1 MKNEDGDFYP
11 GYDDD
16 DVLHLVARRDVVKE
30 VKLLQQVVWDIHI
43 CDPLL
48 AEVGELLLRLLG
60 EELEVLK
67 RVPRSQETS
76 DHVVLSWERDPPLA
90 TYGD

>member
-11 GYDDD
+11 WYDDDD

-30 VKLLQQVVWDIHI
+30 VKLLQQVVGDVHVG
-43 CDPLL
+43 DPLL

-67 RVPRSQETS
+67 RVSGSKETS

-90 TYGD
+90 AY